1 MKEFKVNF
9 MDEEITVA
17 FMKGKYEVNDRL
29 FIGCIAKNE
38 DGYWEDFCDITKN
51 LPVELED
58 KYPLDSSAFLDENN
72 LDEGRKKRLIEHFM
86 SMGFF
91 HFRVK
96 KYIEIRIAD
105 SVPVERALGYVAL
118 LKGLVYSQENLDYLD
133 GELEP
138 VNSLQLIQEAVEVIE
153 RDGNDAQIYGKPV
166 SDWVDMLMTLAGRA
180 LDDRDKEY
188 LENVH
193 AFWSDSR

>member
-17 FMKGKYEVNDRL
+17 FMKGKYELNDRL

-72 LDEGRKKRLIEHFM
+72 LPHCIDKLIMMNGWM
-86 SMGFF
+86 SMLNHVVRTGFTQYPLVMF
-91 HFRVK
+91 SDEFLNDVCGTEI
-96 KYIEIRIAD
+96 IE
-105 SVPVERALGYVAL
+105 E
-118 LKGLVYSQENLDYLD
+118 
-133 GELEP
+133 
-138 VNSLQLIQEAVEVIE
+138 
-153 RDGNDAQIYGKPV
+153 
-166 SDWVDMLMTLAGRA
+166 
-180 LDDRDKEY
+180 
-188 LENVH
+188 
-193 AFWSDSR
+193 